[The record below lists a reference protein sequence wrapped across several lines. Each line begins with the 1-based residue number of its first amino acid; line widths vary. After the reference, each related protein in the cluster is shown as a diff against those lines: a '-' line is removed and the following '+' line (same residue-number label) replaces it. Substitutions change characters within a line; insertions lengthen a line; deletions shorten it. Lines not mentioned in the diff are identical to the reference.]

1 MDRPKVLK
9 YFGIG
14 FCDDSEWRMDEVVVV
29 KRVRSELHCKN
40 LCLKEDK
47 CKFMSYSKSSYYS
60 YVFCNRYYN
69 NTCKLSSTS
78 AYKAVKDYRTYKKT
92 GLSL

>member
-14 FCDDSEWRMDEVVVV
+14 FCDDDKWRIGGVE
-29 KRVRSELHCKN
+29 RVRSELHCKN

-47 CKFMSYSKSSYYS
+47 CKFMSYSKSRHYS
-60 YVFCNRYYN
+60 YVYCNRYYN
-69 NTCKLSSTS
+69 NTCKLDSTS